1 MKNKNLLL
9 FFLFVVIAAI
19 AVTMV
24 RKQPKETIDEVA
36 DPYKTQ
42 RSFAVTDFDK
52 IQYIHLKRPRYPLL
66 VFRRIGQEWIINNRY
81 PASVETMNSF
91 IAVLKNMDLK
101 YIPPNSMLE
110 TIEKDIKK
118 NGIEIKLYSDTS
130 NLEKHYFVGSEFG
143 DGTDTPVIMANG
155 SQPFMMQLKG
165 LDGSIRR
172 RMNFDLGEWR
182 TKVIFKENVA
192 KIKKITVEY
201 PQEPQYGFT
210 LLRYNDQYKVLDYE
224 NKEIT
229 IKKPNQKII
238 ESYFDFY
245 TSVRG
250 ESNETENPERKVI
263 EARPKF
269 AIIKIVSD
277 DNIERRYRFYAVL
290 DMISEIKTTSPNK
303 IDPDSRFFITT
314 YDQNFILGQ
323 QAVIG
328 KLFQSVW
335 YFF

>member
-1 MKNKNLLL
+1 
-9 FFLFVVIAAI
+9 
-19 AVTMV
+19 
-24 RKQPKETIDEVA
+24 
-36 DPYKTQ
+36 
-42 RSFAVTDFDK
+42 
-52 IQYIHLKRPRYPLL
+52 
-66 VFRRIGQEWIINNRY
+66 
-81 PASVETMNSF
+81 
-91 IAVLKNMDLK
+91 
-101 YIPPNSMLE
+101 
-110 TIEKDIKK
+110 
-118 NGIEIKLYSDTS
+118 
-130 NLEKHYFVGSEFG
+130 
-143 DGTDTPVIMANG
+143 
-155 SQPFMMQLKG
+155 
-165 LDGSIRR
+165 
-172 RMNFDLGEWR
+172 
-182 TKVIFKENVA
+182 FKENVT